1 MLFGECNVIGQR
13 WRRREQTEATV
24 TVYLRGGGGLNR
36 KGSRSDEKWSDYRF
50 ISKKDPA
57 HFLISGVIN
66 KGERQR
72 QF

>member
-1 MLFGECNVIGQR
+1 M
-13 WRRREQTEATV
+13 
-24 TVYLRGGGGLNR
+24 TVYLRGGGGLNQ